1 MHIVFVKKKLA
12 GRLPVVRLSARRPAR
27 RRRRTRPRK
36 AAASGTFSRFLIIAM
51 LNFHFCAF
59 DFVAFE

>member
-36 AAASGTFSRFLIIAM
+36 AATINSGNFSFFLII
-51 LNFHFCAF
+51 FAF
-59 DFVAFE
+59 DFVAIE